1 MRILLASDHRYP
13 AFGTIGSGL
22 HPRTYPSGSG
32 YWIHDMLVKGLAELG
47 HEVFYF
53 LPEGAAVPLPP
64 GATLVSRPVWDC
76 DILHTISDRYPH
88 LIREW
93 EEHGKP
99 WVATCHIDMRTVGM
113 PQRATTDNWIFVSR
127 TLARLHG
134 RTRYV
139 LNGIDPDTCIY
150 SEQKQDYFL
159 FMSSMDWEMKKGL
172 DIALSLAARH
182 GLKLVVAGTGNNY
195 KRIMRITSLCRQIGA
210 EYVGDVRGK
219 RKAELLAGAKA
230 FLFPTRI
237 DEAFGLGMVEAL
249 MSGTPVICSDKGACR
264 EIITPDVG
272 FICRYEPDYL
282 NAIRRLGEISPQ
294 TCREKAMRDFH
305 YLRMAEDYVAE
316 YEKEISRKKSQKFTS
331 RFLCLFAASFCG

>member
-1 MRILLASDHRYP
+1 MRILLSSEHRYP
-13 AFGTIGSGL
+13 AFGTVGSGL

-32 YWIHDMLVKGLAELG
+32 YWIHDMLMKGLAELG

-53 LPEGAAVPLPP
+53 LPEGAAMPLPK
-64 GATLVSRPVWDC
+64 GATVVSRPVWDC
-76 DILHTISDRYPH
+76 DILHTISDRYPN

-93 EEHGKP
+93 EALGKP
-99 WVATCHIDMRTVGM
+99 WVATCHIDMRTAGM
-113 PQRATTDNWIFVSR
+113 PQRDTTENWIFVSR

-139 LNGIDPDTCIY
+139 LNGIDPDACIY

-182 GLKLVVAGTGNNY
+182 GLRLVVAGTGNNY

-210 EYVGDVRGK
+210 EYVGDVRGR

-249 MSGTPVICSDKGACR
+249 MSGTPVICSDKGACP
-264 EIITPDVG
+264 EIITRDVG
-272 FICRYEPDYL
+272 FVCHYEPDYL
-282 NAIRRLGEISPQ
+282 GAIRRIGEINPQ
-294 TCREKAMRDFH
+294 ACREKAMRDFH
-305 YLRMAEDYVAE
+305 YLRMAQDYVAE
-316 YEKEISRKKSQKFTS
+316 YEKEILATKGTKSTKC
-331 RFLCLFAASFCG
+331 FL